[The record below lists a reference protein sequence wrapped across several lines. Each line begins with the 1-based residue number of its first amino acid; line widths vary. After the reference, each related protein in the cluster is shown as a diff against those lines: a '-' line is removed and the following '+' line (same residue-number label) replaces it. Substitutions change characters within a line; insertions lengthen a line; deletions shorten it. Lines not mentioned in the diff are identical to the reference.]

1 MEYEKYYLEFMN
13 QIEIVDGKVFNE
25 TIDCWLETYTA
36 NMTKTELMKIVDNG
50 PSVSHL
56 KEEQIN
62 DYKIEMKNVWT
73 LSYFPISKEEQEK
86 KFQEY
91 VTFIVQEYISY
102 RLDKI
107 GIIVEDEI

>member
-1 MEYEKYYLEFMN
+1 MMEYETHYLEFIN
-13 QIEIVDGKVFNE
+13 QTEIVDGKVSNE

-36 NMTKTELMKIVDNG
+36 NMTKTELMEIVDKG

-56 KEEQIN
+56 EEEQIN

-73 LSYFPISKEEQEK
+73 LSYFPISKEEQDK

-91 VTFIVQEYISY
+91 VAFIVQEYISY
-102 RLDKI
+102 RLHKN
-107 GIIVEDEI
+107 GIVTED